1 MITCKQYIPSPLLQ
15 RHIKFYYLFE
25 QAESSEKAYH
35 LVTPDGCIELNFN
48 LQSQYMR
55 KEQNGKT
62 KKQHDFYLISRFS
75 ERYYLQTT
83 GNIKMIGIRF
93 YPWGIRPFIEYAAN
107 EITDKQLDPEAV
119 FGSKINSLRE
129 QVLNMSRPD
138 MAIEVIERFFIMQLY
153 RYGKEDL
160 MIADAAFRILNSGG
174 KIEISSLLAPCNLS
188 LRRLQQRFNESVGVS
203 PKFFSKL
210 AKFQY
215 ALRQL
220 NEHKKKSSLTEIA
233 YESGYFDQSHFIRD
247 FRFFSGITPKN
258 YLSGEFELNKI
269 ISRTALLK

>member
-1 MITCKQYIPSPLLQ
+1 MIACKQYIPSPLLQ

-25 QAESSEKAYH
+25 QTESSENAYH

-48 LQSQYMR
+48 LQSPYKR
-55 KEQNGKT
+55 KEQNGKI

-75 ERYYLQTT
+75 ERYYLQNT
-83 GNIKMIGIRF
+83 GDIKMIGIRF

-107 EITDKQLDPEAV
+107 EITDKLLDHEAV
-119 FGSKINSLRE
+119 FGSKIKSLHE
-129 QVLNMSRPD
+129 QILNISCPEK
-138 MAIEVIERFFIMQLY
+138 AVEAIERFFIGQLY
-153 RYGKEDL
+153 SCGKEDL

-174 KIEISSLLAPCNLS
+174 KIEISSLLTPYNVS
-188 LRRLQQRFNESVGVS
+188 LRRLEQRFNESIGVS

-210 AKFQY
+210 VKFQY

-220 NEHKKKSSLTEIA
+220 NEQKEKSSLTEIA

-247 FRFFSGITPKN
+247 FRFFSGITPKK
-258 YLSGEFELNKI
+258 YLAGEFELNKM
-269 ISRTALLK
+269 ISRTALPE